1 MMTKKTSSRFL
12 KAVIAVI
19 IVVAMPRLPLRAD
32 DAVNG
37 PALMQRVRDDI
48 AWVGKLESFH
58 LMARIEERRTPEGIE
73 HSLKQIKK
81 QFEVD
86 QPDPQKFTELLPETN
101 LRLELDFD
109 ARRMRYLL
117 LHRDASNRELWRETR
132 LWDGRRS
139 LYHVEDF
146 REATDR
152 AVFRA
157 DTSHVTGSFWGWLGY
172 LNHQPLV
179 CWWNDNA
186 KQHQER
192 REAYGDATDF
202 VLVDRENY
210 HGVDCHVLLDAR
222 GNWSDRYYV
231 GVKDGR
237 WYGAKS
243 GIISFA
249 NLPKF
254 AETQQRL
261 VEEFLGRSL
270 GANPSNEVWNAV
282 HQELTALSPARRGAW
297 GKRQYSEVGKRFTPC
312 WEFWF
317 SDFRDL
323 GEGRF
328 LPFRETRLA
337 FDHDEEKGEGRK
349 IFVSDQRTL
358 FVRKLTLNQ
367 PLDDRLFDEPIAAG
381 ATVVDETAKP

>member
-1 MMTKKTSSRFL
+1 MRMPLPIVLT
-12 KAVIAVI
+12 A
-19 IVVAMPRLPLRAD
+19 IVVVINSVAAPRLSLYAEETVD
-32 DAVNG
+32 G

-48 AWVGKLESFH
+48 AWVGKLKSFH
-58 LMARIEERRTPEGIE
+58 LMARIEERRTPERIE
-73 HSLKQIKK
+73 HALKEIKE
-81 QFEVD
+81 QNPDLEE
-86 QPDPQKFTELLPETN
+86 PDPLKFTQLLPETN
-101 LRLELDFD
+101 MRLELDFD
-109 ARRMRYLL
+109 TRRMRSMC
-117 LHRDASNRELWRETR
+117 LHRDGSNRDLDRDVWMWNGRKGINHRQSFRNETDLAR
-132 LWDGRRS
+132 YS
-139 LYHVEDF
+139 AEIS
-146 REATDR
+146 T
-152 AVFRA
+152 
-157 DTSHVTGSFWGWLGY
+157 TSRWFWSWLGY

-179 CWWNDNA
+179 CWWNDNP
-186 KQHQER
+186 KQREER
-192 REAYGDATDF
+192 REGYGEPSDF
-202 VLVDRENY
+202 ALMDRETF
-210 HGVDCHVLLDAR
+210 HGVDCHVLLETR

-237 WYGAKS
+237 WYGAKT

-270 GANPSNEVWNAV
+270 GANPSNEVWDGV
-282 HQELTALSPARRGAW
+282 HRELTAMSPARRGAW
-297 GKRQYSEVGKRFTPC
+297 GRRLYSEIGKQFTPC

-337 FDHDEEKGEGRK
+337 YDHDEEKGEGQK
-349 IFVSDQRTL
+349 IFVCDQRTL

-367 PLDDRLFDEPIAAG
+367 PLDDSLFDEPIAAG
-381 ATVVDETAKP
+381 KEVVDETAKP